1 METILNGGVNLIVGL
16 QSLGGWLTLPMKFF
30 SFLGTEEF
38 YMLVLP
44 ALYWCIDSSLGIQV
58 AFILMLSGSI
68 NETFKLVFHGPRPYW
83 YSTQVK
89 GLTTETSFGV
99 PSGHA
104 QNAISVWGIL
114 AAGIRKWWAW
124 LTAVIIIFF
133 IGLSRL
139 YLGVHFPHDVLLGWL
154 IGGLLLWLMVR
165 FWKPLKAWLKKCS
178 SGQQI
183 LLAFLASLVL
193 IVLPLIPFFWL
204 GAVSWQPP
212 QAWGEYAVSA
222 VTMEGSMT
230 TAGTFFGLALGL
242 VWLYRKGGFKT
253 SGLWWQ
259 LVLRYLLGVAGV
271 LIIRY
276 GLKAIFPEGASLL
289 AYTFRYLRYALIG
302 AWLTGGAPL
311 AFIWFRLADKN
322 WGREIL
328 AA

>member
-1 METILNGGVNLIVGL
+1 METILNVGINWIVAL
-16 QSLGGWLTLPMKFF
+16 QGLGGWLTLPMKFF

-44 ALYWCIDSSLGIQV
+44 VLYWCINSSLGIQV
-58 AFILMLSGSI
+58 AFILMVSGGV
-68 NETFKLVFHGPRPYW
+68 NEAFKMAFHGPRPYW
-83 YSTQVK
+83 YSSQVK
-89 GLTTETSFGV
+89 GLAAETSFGV

-104 QNAISVWGIL
+104 QNAISVWGIM

-124 LTAVIIIFF
+124 LVAALIIFL

-165 FWKPLKAWLKKCS
+165 FWNPMAAWLKKCS
-178 SGQQI
+178 PGQQI

-204 GAVSWQPP
+204 GAVNWQPP
-212 QAWGEYAVSA
+212 QAWAEYAAGA
-222 VTMEGSMT
+222 VTMEGTMT

-242 VWLYRKGGFKT
+242 VWLDRKGGFKT
-253 SGLWWQ
+253 SGAWWQ
-259 LVLRYLLGVAGV
+259 LILRYLLGVAGV
-271 LIIRY
+271 LAIRY

-289 AYTFRYLRYALIG
+289 AFALRYLRYALIG
-302 AWLTGGAPL
+302 AWMTGGAPL
-311 AFIWFRLADKN
+311 VFVWLKLADDT
-322 WGREIL
+322 RTRRTPT
-328 AA
+328 